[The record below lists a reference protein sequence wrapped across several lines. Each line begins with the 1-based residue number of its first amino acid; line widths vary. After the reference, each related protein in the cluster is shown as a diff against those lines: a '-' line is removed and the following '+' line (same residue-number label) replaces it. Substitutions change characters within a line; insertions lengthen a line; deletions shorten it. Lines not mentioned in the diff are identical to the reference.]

1 MAQDF
6 GIFCLRFRC
15 YSSDIKIYQW
25 FEKPIVK
32 TYCQAFLAS
41 KEEAIDIF
49 NVGVK
54 NLEHAN
60 TNINNISN

>member
-41 KEEAIDIF
+41 KEEAIDIKIF
-49 NVGVK
+49 
-54 NLEHAN
+54 
-60 TNINNISN
+60 